1 MHNLEEK
8 RMKLENNLRSI
19 ETLSNLLRRD
29 YYHSTNLGTN
39 QYGMTSSDEEII
51 RKKIIEL
58 VQLIEV

>member
-1 MHNLEEK
+1 
-8 RMKLENNLRSI
+8 MKLESTLRSI

-29 YYHSTNLGTN
+29 YYHSTNLGIN

-58 VQLIEV
+58 VKLIEA

>member
-8 RMKLENNLRSI
+8 RMKLESTLRSI
-19 ETLSNLLRRD
+19 ETLSNLLRKD
-29 YYHSTNLGTN
+29 YYCNTNSGTN

-58 VQLIEV
+58 VKLIEA